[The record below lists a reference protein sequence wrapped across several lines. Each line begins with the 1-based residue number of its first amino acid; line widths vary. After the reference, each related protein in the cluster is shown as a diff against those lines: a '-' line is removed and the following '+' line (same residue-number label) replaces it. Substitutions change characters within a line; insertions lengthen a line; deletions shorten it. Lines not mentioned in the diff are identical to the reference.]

1 VRDRAPRPPLVDPYS
16 CENRLRP
23 LSSAAASLADLRR
36 ISPRRE
42 LLIGAALTAGIAALV
57 LAVGPAPGDAPV
69 HLYRTFLVR
78 DGALVWDNF
87 WYAGTYPLAS
97 YSLLYYLPA
106 ALVGNLPLVFFAAVA
121 STVLFASIALREWG
135 RAALWPS
142 RVFGVLAAAPM
153 FTGLY
158 AYSLGF
164 TAMLATLKLLQ
175 LRRLR
180 LAVLVAALTVGFSPL
195 AFAFLCLIVG
205 AYAVSHRQIGRRHV
219 WFGVGLGAAAGIE
232 VLALVLFPGAGTGVY
247 PFHWIDFVSVLGV
260 TFLGLLVARNAR
272 AAGPLVAFFA
282 LWGLGSVVV
291 YAVPSPLGDNWTR
304 LSAFVFPIM
313 LLTAS
318 LAGFRPRRLVV
329 LALAAAFAYNVVP
342 YALLIPSRLGNDSQ
356 QASFWRPA
364 IRFLREHDQPGYRVE
379 VVPTAEHWEAY
390 WIPKA
395 GFPLARGWYRQLDV
409 ADNPALYANNLDAA
423 AYRHW
428 LRSDAVRYVLLSTTA
443 PLDWDGGPE
452 EERVLRSAHS
462 GLNVVFRSRNWT
474 IYELPHATPLL
485 TGPAHPVVTSFGHT
499 AIRGKVFAAGRYL
512 LRAHYS
518 PYLRLQ
524 GTGCVSPGPDKMTIL
539 DVTRPERFALSV
551 PGTPD
556 GLVRELFGDEQ
567 AATCT
572 SS

>member
-1 VRDRAPRPPLVDPYS
+1 M
-16 CENRLRP
+16 
-23 LSSAAASLADLRR
+23 SSAAASLTDLRR

-42 LLIGAALTAGIAALV
+42 LLLGAALTAVFAGLV

-106 ALVGNLPLVFFAAVA
+106 ALVGNLPLVFAAAVA
-121 STVLFASIALREWG
+121 STVLFSSIALREWG

-142 RVFGVLAAAPM
+142 RIFGVLAAAPL

-158 AYSLGF
+158 AYTLGF
-164 TAMLATLKLLQ
+164 AAMLATLKLLQ
-175 LRRLR
+175 MRRPW
-180 LAVLVAALTVGFSPL
+180 LAAVFAALTVGFSPL

-205 AYAVSHRQIGRRHV
+205 SYAISGRAIARRQL
-219 WFGVGLGAAAGIE
+219 WFGVALGLAAAIE
-232 VLALVLFPGAGTGVY
+232 VAALVLFPGAGGGVY
-247 PFHWIDFVSVLGV
+247 PFHWIDFVAVIGV
-260 TFLGLLVARNAR
+260 TTLGLLVARSAR
-272 AAGPLVAFFA
+272 GAGPLVAFYA

-291 YAVPSPLGDNWTR
+291 YIVPTPLGDNWTR
-304 LSAFVFPIM
+304 LSAFVFPVM

-329 LALAAAFAYNVVP
+329 LALAAAFAYNLVP
-342 YALLIPSRLGNDSQ
+342 YALLVPSRLGNDTQ

-364 IRFLREHDQPGYRVE
+364 LGFLRQHDHLGFRVE

-390 WIPKA
+390 WIPKS

-409 ADNPALYANNLDAA
+409 ADNPTLYANHLDAT
-423 AYRHW
+423 AYRRW
-428 LRSDAVRYVLLSTTA
+428 LRSAAVRYVLLSRTA
-443 PLDWDGGPE
+443 PLDWEGGPQE
-452 EERVLRSAHS
+452 ARVLRSASS
-462 GLNVVFRSRNWT
+462 GLKAVFRSRDWT

-485 TGPAHPVVTSFGHT
+485 TGPASPVITSFGHT
-499 AIRGKVFAAGRYL
+499 AIRGRVFAAGRYL
-512 LRAHYS
+512 MRAHYS

-524 GTGCVSPGPDKMTIL
+524 GGGCVAPGPDKMTYL
-539 DVTRPERFALSV
+539 DLTRPQRFALSV

-556 GLVRELFGDEQ
+556 GLVRELVGDTQ
-567 AATCT
+567 AETCP

>member
-1 VRDRAPRPPLVDPYS
+1 M
-16 CENRLRP
+16 
-23 LSSAAASLADLRR
+23 SSAAASLADLRR
-36 ISPRRE
+36 LSPRRE
-42 LLIGAALTAGIAALV
+42 LVLGAALTAAFAALV
-57 LAVGPAPGDAPV
+57 LAIGPAPGDAPV

-180 LAVLVAALTVGFSPL
+180 LAVVMAALTVGFSPL
-195 AFAFLCLIVG
+195 AFAFLCLVVG
-205 AYAVSHRQIGRRHV
+205 SYALSRRRIARRHL
-219 WFGVGLGAAAGIE
+219 WFGVGLGVAAGIE
-232 VLALVLFPGAGTGVY
+232 LLALVLFPSGTGIY
-247 PFHWIDFVSVLGV
+247 PFHSVDFVTVLGV
-260 TFLGLLVARNAR
+260 TALGVLVARNAR
-272 AAGPLVAFFA
+272 GAGPLVAFYA

-291 YAVPSPLGDNWTR
+291 FIVPSPLGDNWTR
-304 LSAFVFPIM
+304 LSAFVFPVM

-318 LAGFRPRRLVV
+318 LARFRPRRLVV
-329 LALAAAFAYNVVP
+329 LALAAALAYNLVP
-342 YALLIPSRLGNDSQ
+342 YALLVPSRLDNNTQ
-356 QASFWRPA
+356 KASFWRPA

-390 WIPKA
+390 WIPKS
-395 GFPLARGWYRQLDV
+395 GFPLARGWYRQLDT
-409 ADNPALYANNLDAA
+409 ADNPALYKKHLGAA
-423 AYRHW
+423 AYRRW
-428 LRSDAVRYVLLSTTA
+428 LRSAAVRYVLLSSTA
-443 PLDWDGGPE
+443 PLDWDGGPQE
-452 EERVLRSAHS
+452 ARVVRSARS
-462 GLNVVFRSRNWT
+462 GLRLVFRSGNWA

-485 TGPAHPVVTSFGHT
+485 TGPANPVVTSFGHT
-499 AIRGKVFAAGRYL
+499 AIRGRVFAAGQYL

-524 GTGCVSPGPDKMTIL
+524 GSGCVARGPDKMTIL
-539 DVTRPERFALSV
+539 NLTRPEKFAVNV
-551 PGTPD
+551 PGTPG
-556 GLVRELFGDEQ
+556 GLVRELFGGKQ
-567 AATCT
+567 AARCK
-572 SS
+572 SSPPVRVH

>member
-1 VRDRAPRPPLVDPYS
+1 
-16 CENRLRP
+16 

-232 VLALVLFPGAGTGVY
+232 VLALVLFPGAGAGVY

-260 TFLGLLVARNAR
+260 TFLGLLVAGNAR

-329 LALAAAFAYNVVP
+329 VALAAAFAYNVVP

-364 IRFLREHDQPGYRVE
+364 IRFLREHEQPGYRVE

-428 LRSDAVRYVLLSTTA
+428 LRSDAVRYVLLSPTA
-443 PLDWDGGPE
+443 PLDWDGGPQ

-462 GLNVVFRSRNWT
+462 GLHVVFRSRNWT
-474 IYELPHATPLL
+474 IYELPHPTPLL